1 MLIEPIVLRDKFGVN
16 PKGILHVGAHLGEEY
31 ELYRSALWFCNI
43 IWVEG
48 QKNLADTLKVSLPP
62 GKNSVINA
70 IVWDEDDRELPF
82 NISNNSQ
89 SSSLLDFGTHR
100 NIYPDIHVTEITQVK
115 TKRLDSLINPDDIID
130 LLVLDIQGV
139 ELKAIIGLGKHLNR
153 VNYIYSEV
161 NKKEVYKHCSKVSE
175 MDKYLGKYNFKRCA
189 TFWVEG
195 AGWGDALYIKSNL
208 VKDYR
213 LNIFL
218 YKFINTKRSIKYF
231 IRYFKKIFIHIKLLR
246 FN

>member
-31 ELYRSALWFCNI
+31 ELYRSALWFCKI

-48 QKNLADTLKVSLPP
+48 QKNLADTLKASLPP
-62 GKNSVINA
+62 G
-70 IVWDEDDRELPF
+70 
-82 NISNNSQ
+82 NNSQ

-218 YKFINTKRSIKYF
+218 YKLINAKRSIKYF
-231 IRYFKKIFIHIKLLR
+231 IRCFKKVFIHIKLLR